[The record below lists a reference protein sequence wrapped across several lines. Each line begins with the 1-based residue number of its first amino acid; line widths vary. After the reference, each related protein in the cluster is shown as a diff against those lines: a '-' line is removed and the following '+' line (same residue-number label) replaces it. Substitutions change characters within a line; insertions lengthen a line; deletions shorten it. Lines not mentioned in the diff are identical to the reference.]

1 MREPDIDLDAHTS
14 NSYRKFGEPSETTGT
29 LGRAPLSVSES
40 VNSGVPVSSN
50 RNFGPGT
57 LGRHSTAA
65 LFVATTLES
74 WPTDQPHV
82 FARDVQINDTAYRRL
97 DPEYYA
103 WLRSKMNLARLA
115 ASAGQLGHEE
125 FNELRLKFNA
135 VHVWA
140 VEHFGEAALLDAVR
154 NLDAR
159 DYAPP
164 VPEQDTPRRAVP
176 LLDSARPDAVAMV
189 DAIRGRA
196 LALGWTRDSL
206 YATGGSAR
214 FTVGRERGLVCFLK
228 PDDRIG
234 EVTTHSIEI
243 ILANNVRQRFYNP
256 NVDQP
261 WIRRV
266 R

>member
-1 MREPDIDLDAHTS
+1 
-14 NSYRKFGEPSETTGT
+14 
-29 LGRAPLSVSES
+29 
-40 VNSGVPVSSN
+40 
-50 RNFGPGT
+50 
-57 LGRHSTAA
+57 
-65 LFVATTLES
+65 
-74 WPTDQPHV
+74 
-82 FARDVQINDTAYRRL
+82 
-97 DPEYYA
+97 
-103 WLRSKMNLARLA
+103 MNLAKLA
-115 ASAGQLGHEE
+115 ASAGQLGQEE

-135 VHVWA
+135 LHEWA
-140 VEHFGEAALLDAVR
+140 EDHFGEAALLNAVR

-164 VPEQDTPRRAVP
+164 VPEPDTPRRAAP
-176 LLDSARPDAVAMV
+176 LPDSARPDAVAMV
-189 DAIRGRA
+189 DAIRDRA
-196 LALGWTRDSL
+196 LALGWTHGSL